1 MTETGRDISGFTT
14 LDSFLDEE
22 GIREDVTIAAT
33 KRVVAMQLELAMRDQ
48 HISKTAMASKMG
60 TSRAQLDRVLDPG
73 AFNVTLETLARA
85 ANIVGHRLD
94 INLIKTAV

>member
-1 MTETGRDISGFTT
+1 MTENGRDISGFTT

-22 GIREDVTIAAT
+22 GIREEVTIAAT

-48 HISKTAMASKMG
+48 HISKSAMASKMG
-60 TSRAQLDRVLDPG
+60 TSRAQLDRVLDPA

-94 INLIKTAV
+94 VNLVKSAV

>member
-1 MTETGRDISGFTT
+1 MTKNGRDISGFTT
-14 LDSFLDEE
+14 LDDFLDEE
-22 GIREDVTIAAT
+22 DIREETTIAAT
-33 KRVVAMQLELAMRDQ
+33 KRVVAMQLEIAMRDQ

-60 TSRAQLDRVLDPG
+60 TSRAQLDRVLDPA

-94 INLIKTAV
+94 INLIKTAA